1 MVRALSKKSKDG
13 DEHIAGAAR
22 RGRGSKPTA
31 KAKGKRFVFIVGDE
45 GSILVFMND
54 SKVVRRLF
62 APSAQPSHTEAMRE
76 LMVSNPSVPVYL
88 LADVLDQQYI
98 PHSFPPVSALSVG
111 GLVKRRLDRDFQPD
125 DLKGSLPL
133 GRDKAG
139 RKEWRYML
147 IALAKTPLMTEWI
160 SLLVDLP
167 NEMKGIYLSPIEAV
181 NYVSA
186 LHKALSNERPQR
198 WQLLISFNKVSGF
211 RQVVTC
217 DGKLKFTRVSQ
228 AIDDAIPAVIAG
240 NIEQEIINTMEYLK
254 RLEFR
259 DNAELEAT
267 IVVAQDVGESI
278 DMRRFGFGGARVLSP
293 LQVAEALGLEQA
305 ALSADRFGDVVMAAA
320 FGIIKKHTL
329 RFSTSYIDKLSKLYT
344 VRRAVRAASILVSL
358 LFLGLAGLS
367 VVGVISDYGDIS
379 TSEKKVADLQP
390 DLRKFRTSVEGLNK
404 DVSFK
409 SAVVATYD
417 AYIDKVPQPNDFAKD
432 IIPFVAPAHRIT
444 SFSWV
449 YSDKPAGA
457 GAQPNALPLDVA
469 TEFDF
474 SGAGATVPLLSK
486 AAGDLLAEM
495 KAKLT
500 QYDITPEPFPWLK
513 DEVKEEQIT
522 LEITQAAKVSE
533 QNMITKIGFRG
544 VKKVATPAPAA
555 PAPAPNAGQP

>member
-1 MVRALSKKSKDG
+1 MARTLRKKSTDD
-13 DEHIAGAAR
+13 DEQIQGAAR
-22 RGRGSKPTA
+22 RGRVVKSVVR

-45 GSILVFMND
+45 GAILVFMQD

-76 LMVSNPSVPVYL
+76 LMVNNPSVPAYL

-98 PHSFPPVSALSVG
+98 PHSFPPVSSLSVG

-139 RKEWRYML
+139 RKEWRYLL
-147 IALAKTPLMTEWI
+147 ISLAKTPLMSEWFD
-160 SLLVDLP
+160 LLTNLP
-167 NEMKGIYLSPIEAV
+167 NEMRGIYLSPIEAIH
-181 NYVSA
+181 YVAA
-186 LHKALSNERPQR
+186 LNKALSNERPRR
-198 WQLLISFNKVSGF
+198 WQLFISFNKVSGF

-259 DNAELEAT
+259 DNAEMEAT
-267 IVVAQDVGESI
+267 VVVAPDVGESI
-278 DMRRFGFGGARVLSP
+278 DMKRFGFAGARVLSP

-320 FGIIKKHTL
+320 FGITKKHTL
-329 RFSTSYIDKLSKLYT
+329 RFATAFMDKLAKIYMA
-344 VRRAVRAASILVSL
+344 RRAVRAGSILLSL
-358 LFLGLAGLS
+358 LFLGLS
-367 VVGVISDYGDIS
+367 VVSVISMAGDYSGIS

-390 DLRKFRTSVEGLNK
+390 DLRKFKTSVEGLNK
-404 DVSFK
+404 DVAFK

-417 AYIDKVPQPNDFAKD
+417 AYIDKIPQPNDFAND
-432 IIPFVAPAHRIT
+432 ITPFIASQHRLL
-444 SFSWV
+444 SFNWA
-449 YSDKPAGA
+449 YSDKVPAT
-457 GAQPNALPLDVA
+457 GAQPNALPLEVA

-474 SGAGATVPLLSK
+474 SGAGSTVPLLSK
-486 AAGDLLAEM
+486 AANEMLADM
-495 KAKLT
+495 KAKLP

-544 VKKVATPAPAA
+544 VKKVANPAPTPAAA
-555 PAPAPNAGQP
+555 TNAGQP